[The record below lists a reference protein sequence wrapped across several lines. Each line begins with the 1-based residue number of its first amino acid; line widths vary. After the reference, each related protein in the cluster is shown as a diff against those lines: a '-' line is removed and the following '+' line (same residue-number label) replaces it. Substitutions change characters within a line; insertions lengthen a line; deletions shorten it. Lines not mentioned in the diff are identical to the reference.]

1 MAENAEVTTA
11 LYLLLRIAVLLI
23 FFSIVYKTVIR
34 IIFTYRIRQRY
45 DDIPHLPRHWL
56 AGNLVNVGEQM
67 SPSINAHPDNAMRGI
82 WDELGQPP
90 AYMID
95 LAPVD
100 RAMLIIADPTMAE
113 AITQPSPEYKYST
126 PKSNTLQQLTQL
138 VGHHSLVLIE
148 GDEWKVQRRRFNKG
162 FAPMHLNTLIPLVV
176 SKTGVFLDRLK
187 SYAQSGENFQLKDPA
202 SDLTTDVITQLAIE
216 KDFQAQTVQ
225 EGTGPKSTFGFLTA
239 IKIMSSLTEK
249 TGQGFDISSY
259 IHPERKVKERIYDRL
274 YTKAI
279 YNEIIKK
286 LPSIKQ
292 GQSNPDAK
300 PSTVSSA
307 KSIVSLALTGLDP
320 TPSVLDATVSQ
331 VKTFLFAG
339 QDTTATLIQW
349 MALELSKSYPSS
361 PLYSEHHRQIR
372 EHLCAEH
379 DAVFGSS
386 DPFAA
391 LDVLSR
397 ENAHVD
403 ELLGSKLPYTTAF
416 IKEALRLNPPGGSAR
431 LIPLAPY
438 DPDYPHV
445 KAQQPHFLDLP
456 AWTHSKT
463 GERHEARR
471 IRVDGMRLYNSHF
484 IIHRNPNTWGPDAT
498 EFDPARFLDRSGKA
512 SVDEVEE
519 AINTNKT
526 PTPHANGNAN
536 GNANANGS
544 TTKPDA
550 GSAQTGLPH
559 PYHVST
565 LPTGSY
571 RPFERGPRTCIGS
584 NLAYMEAKIVL
595 AIMARGFEWTKV
607 GLDGTKPEPGEVVY
621 GGTGREDVKV
631 GESQGWRVWSIN
643 QVTSVPVDGMRMR
656 VKLKS

>member
-1 MAENAEVTTA
+1 MAGIMAENTEVIAA
-11 LYLLLRIAVLLI
+11 LYHLLWLAILLVFLSITYKAVVR
-23 FFSIVYKTVIR
+23 FV
-34 IIFTYRIRQRY
+34 FTYRIRQRY
-45 DDIPHLPRHWL
+45 NDIPHLPRHWL
-56 AGNLVNVGEQM
+56 AGNLVNVGERL
-67 SPSINAHPDNAMRGI
+67 SPSINAHPDNAMQEI

-100 RAMLIIADPTMAE
+100 RAMMIIADPTIAE
-113 AITQPSPEYKYST
+113 AITQPSPEYKYSI
-126 PKSNTLQQLTQL
+126 PKSNTLQQITRL
-138 VGHHSLVLIE
+138 VGDHSLVLIE
-148 GDEWKVQRRRFNKG
+148 GEEWRIQRRRFNKG
-162 FAPMHLNTLIPLVV
+162 FAPTHLNTLIPFVV
-176 SKTGVFLDRLK
+176 SKTRVFLDRLK
-187 SYAQSGENFQLKDPA
+187 GYAQNGEDFQLKDPA
-202 SDLTTDVITQLAIE
+202 SDLTTDIITQLAIE
-216 KDFQAQTVQ
+216 KDFQAQTVP
-225 EGTGPKSTFGFLTA
+225 EGQGPKSTFGLLTS
-239 IKIMSSLTEK
+239 IKTMSSLTEK
-249 TGQGFDISSY
+249 TGQGFDISGY
-259 IHPERKVKERIYDRL
+259 IHPERKAKEWIYDRL

-279 YNEIIKK
+279 YNEIINK

-292 GQSNPDAK
+292 ERSTSGKK

-307 KSIVSLALTGLDP
+307 KAIVNLALTGLDP
-320 TPSVLDATVSQ
+320 TPSVLNSTVSQ

-339 QDTTATLIQW
+339 QDTTSTLIQW

-361 PLYSEHHRQIR
+361 PLYSDHHKQIR

-397 ENAHVD
+397 EDAHAD

-431 LIPLAPY
+431 LIPLSPY
-438 DPDYPHV
+438 DPDYPNQ
-445 KAQQPHFLDLP
+445 KSQQPHFIDLP

-463 GERHEARR
+463 GEHHEARR
-471 IRVDGMRLYNSHF
+471 IRVDGMRLYNTHF
-484 IIHRNPNTWGPDAT
+484 IIHRNPNTWGPDAA
-498 EFDPARFLDRSGKA
+498 EFDPSRFLDRSGKA

-519 AINTNKT
+519 AMNTHKHN
-526 PTPHANGNAN
+526 TPHG
-536 GNANANGS
+536 NGS
-544 TTKPDA
+544 TSPRTTKSA
-550 GSAQTGLPH
+550 TKTAQTDLPH
-559 PYHVST
+559 PYHIST

-584 NLAYMEAKIVL
+584 NLAYIEAKIVL

-607 GLDGTKPEPGEVVY
+607 GLDGTRPKPEEVVY
-621 GGTGREDVKV
+621 GGTGKEDVKV

-656 VKLKS
+656 IKLRR